1 MALPGGVVGRTRRE
15 VDDRAL
21 EVLVAAD
28 PAERDGAREPVTP
41 ALDDRARHLAREP
54 SRRDRVHV
62 DLVSAPLDRQVAR
75 EVDESALARVVRDRI
90 EHLGHRAAQSRDG
103 GDIDDLATAL
113 RDHDVT
119 RSLRAQKGAGQVHVE
134 HPPPILHG
142 HGRDGRDPGAAGVVH
157 EDVDRAELGLR
168 ALDHRTDVVGAGDV
182 TAEAKRA
189 DPQRRELRGRLGA
202 AFGVACAEHHVR
214 THLRERCRH
223 LPSEAAASAG
233 DDGDPPAKVEQLP
246 GVHPLPLVPL
256 RPSRRL
262 YSPPVP
268 AFAPSPDVQ
277 QRREHLAAFM
287 EAQVYRNEHA
297 LAAED
302 DAAEALM
309 RELQGKAKAAG
320 LWAMFIG
327 PDAGG
332 TGTGFLP
339 YVYLNEVIGRSLVA
353 PRVFGCQAP
362 DTGNAEILHEFGT
375 PEQKARWL
383 RPLVAGEIRSFF
395 AMTEP
400 EVSGSDPRG
409 LRARAERSGDAW
421 VINAHKWFSS
431 GAEGAAFA
439 IVMAVTD
446 PDAPPHERLSQII
459 VPADTPGFE
468 ILRAIPTL
476 GHRGRGYNTHCEVRF
491 TDVRVP
497 IANTLGQPGDGF
509 RIAQKRLGPGR
520 IHHVMRWLGQMQR
533 AFDLMCDR
541 ALAREVFGSV
551 LAEKQTV
558 QNWIADSAAE
568 IQACRLLTLQA
579 AHRLDAGDEARVEIS
594 LVKFYAARVLHE
606 VIDRAIQ
613 VHGALGLTD
622 QTPLG
627 AMYLAARTMR
637 LVDGPDEVHRMVVS
651 RDVLK
656 TYRAGRRWE
665 FM

>member
-1 MALPGGVVGRTRRE
+1 M
-15 VDDRAL
+15 
-21 EVLVAAD
+21 
-28 PAERDGAREPVTP
+28 
-41 ALDDRARHLAREP
+41 
-54 SRRDRVHV
+54 
-62 DLVSAPLDRQVAR
+62 
-75 EVDESALARVVRDRI
+75 
-90 EHLGHRAAQSRDG
+90 
-103 GDIDDLATAL
+103 
-113 RDHDVT
+113 
-119 RSLRAQKGAGQVHVE
+119 
-134 HPPPILHG
+134 
-142 HGRDGRDPGAAGVVH
+142 
-157 EDVDRAELGLR
+157 
-168 ALDHRTDVVGAGDV
+168 
-182 TAEAKRA
+182 
-189 DPQRRELRGRLGA
+189 
-202 AFGVACAEHHVR
+202 
-214 THLRERCRH
+214 
-223 LPSEAAASAG
+223 
-233 DDGDPPAKVEQLP
+233 
-246 GVHPLPLVPL
+246 
-256 RPSRRL
+256 
-262 YSPPVP
+262 P

-277 QRREHLAAFM
+277 QRRERLAEFM
-287 EAQVYRNEHA
+287 EAQVYPNEHA

-327 PDAGG
+327 PDGGG

-409 LRARAERSGDAW
+409 LRARAERTGDTW

-446 PDAPPHERLSQII
+446 PDAPAHERLSQII
-459 VPADTPGFE
+459 VPADTPGLE
-468 ILRAIPTL
+468 IVGAIPTL

-491 TDVRVP
+491 TNVRVP
-497 IANTLGQPGDGF
+497 ISNTLGQAGDGF

-541 ALAREVFGSV
+541 ALAREVFGSA